1 MREYKYPCA
10 FSGWDAQEHEAMQ
23 RVIASGR
30 FTMGDEC
37 AALEAEFASYFSRRY
52 AVAVNSGSSANLLV
66 IAALVNIGWR
76 ISDSAPASV
85 PALAWSTT
93 YAPLIQHGFG
103 ITLIDADSSWNS
115 ESIIPETHPSIV
127 IGCSVL
133 GNPTYAS
140 LWEDYAEK
148 HQVYYVEDC
157 CESIGARYPDGRLV
171 GTRGT
176 AATFSFFYSHQLS
189 AIEGGMIVTDDLEFA
204 NTCRKLKNHGWTR
217 GIEPSTDFG
226 SEYRFD
232 CHGYNLRPLELHAAI
247 ARVQLRKLS
256 QRRDAR
262 WHNYQHWLMV
272 SAELALPVTHPALNG
287 TPSPF
292 GIHFQVANS
301 ATRSRAA
308 KALRSESIDCR
319 PPVGGSFRLQ
329 PYGKPWSNQLTPKAD
344 EIHHTGMM
352 LGLPPFPWE
361 SEIERAAMVLKE
373 ALA

>member
-1 MREYKYPCA
+1 MPISEWRYPTA
-10 FSGWDAQEHEAMQ
+10 FSGWDTEEHEAIQ
-23 RVIASGR
+23 RVIASTR

-37 AALEAEFASYFSRRY
+37 AALEAEFASYFSRAY
-52 AVAVNSGSSANLLV
+52 AIATNSGSSANLLV
-66 IAALVNIGWR
+66 VAALVELGR
-76 ISDSAPASV
+76 IHRYGSSVAV

-93 YAPLIQHGFG
+93 FSPLVQHG
-103 ITLIDADSSWNS
+103 LSLCLQDIDTTWNAAADS
-115 ESIIPETHPSIV
+115 ILAHLIV
-127 IGCSVL
+127 GCSIL
-133 GNPTYAS
+133 GNPTEAS
-140 LWEDYAEK
+140 FWLKQASRSSGIYI
-148 HQVYYVEDC
+148 EDC
-157 CESIGARYPDGRLV
+157 CESIGARYIDGTLV
-171 GTRGT
+171 GSKGL
-176 AATFSFFYSHQLS
+176 ASTFSFFHSHQLS
-189 AIEGGMIVTDDLEFA
+189 AIEGGMILTDDPELA
-204 NTCRKLKNHGWTR
+204 KKCRKLKNHGWLR

-292 GIHFQVANS
+292 GIHFQVADS
-301 ATRSRAA
+301 AIRSRAA
-308 KALRSESIDCR
+308 AALRAEGIDCR

-373 ALA
+373 ALT